1 MAAVNMFDF
10 VPAGLIHSLVA
21 DPRFPFAVAITALS
35 GLVRGFS
42 GFGSALIYIPL
53 IAAIYEPRIAAL
65 TLLITDFVA
74 SAPLTFAQARKCN
87 WREVA
92 PMTVAAALTVPF
104 GALAL
109 QFLDPII
116 LRWGI
121 AGLVTMLV
129 VVLMS
134 GWRHNITPGIPA
146 SACVGLAAG
155 FGAGATQIAAPL
167 PIIYWL
173 GGPSSAALVRAN
185 LMVFLLLLE
194 SVSIM
199 VYAARGLFAADI
211 LMLSVLLGPVFIVS
225 IAIGA
230 RLFKGA
236 AELTYRRVAYAIVA
250 LSALVSL
257 PLFDGLFR

>member
-1 MAAVNMFDF
+1 MFDF

-116 LRWGI
+116 LRWGL
-121 AGLVTMLV
+121 AGLV
-129 VVLMS
+129 
-134 GWRHNITPGIPA
+134 TPGIPA

-199 VYAARGLFAADI
+199 GYAARGLFAAEI